1 MSKDYESLLDYKKSL
16 KDWHYD
22 PSVPSNDAV
31 YIGRITNL
39 DFSSIKL
46 KLNPYQASENGIKL
60 YEDDFKNGKLIP
72 SQLNPDSVGAMKL
85 DHIRHGYNKHNS
97 RYTQWI
103 DNRDDLPDDFDSIK
117 NLCSL
122 KDATIA
128 CFKQDPG
135 NTNPWHFDTYQG
147 VVNEYKKQGIELLD
161 SEIKNIKRY
170 LIVLEDWD
178 WGHFLQIGNNVLSQW
193 KAGDIFTWDYG
204 IYHTTGNAGLK
215 PKLTAHITGLPLENA
230 LHLRGEYRFNV

>member
-46 KLNPYQASENGIKL
+46 KIKQKESENGIKL

-72 SQLNPDSVGAMKL
+72 SQLSPDSVGAVKL
-85 DHIRHGYNKHNS
+85 DHIRHGYNKYNS

-103 DNRDDLPDDFDSIK
+103 DNRDDLPTDFNTIK

-128 CFKQDPG
+128 CFKQEPG
-135 NTNPWHFDTYQG
+135 HTNPWHFDTYQG
-147 VVNEYKKQGIELLD
+147 AVERGNLTDEER
-161 SEIKNIKRY
+161 KNVKRY
-170 LIVLEDWD
+170 LLFLENWD
-178 WGHFLQIGNNVLSQW
+178 WGHFLQVGNSVLTHW
-193 KAGDIFTWDYG
+193 KAGDMYTWDYG
-204 IYHTTGNAGLK
+204 MYHLSSNAGIA
-215 PKLTAHITGLPLENA
+215 PKWTCQITGYPTKES
-230 LHLRGEYRFNV
+230 LHNLSEFEFKLGDE

>member
-147 VVNEYKKQGIELLD
+147 AVEKGNLTDKER
-161 SEIKNIKRY
+161 KNVKRY
-170 LIVLEDWD
+170 LLFLENWD
-178 WGHFLQIGNNVLSQW
+178 WGHFLQVGNSVLTHW
-193 KAGDIFTWDYG
+193 KAGDMYTWDYG
-204 IYHTTGNAGLK
+204 MYHLSTNGGVTPKWTCQVTGYPTEKSLHNLK
-215 PKLTAHITGLPLENA
+215 EFEFKIRKA
-230 LHLRGEYRFNV
+230 